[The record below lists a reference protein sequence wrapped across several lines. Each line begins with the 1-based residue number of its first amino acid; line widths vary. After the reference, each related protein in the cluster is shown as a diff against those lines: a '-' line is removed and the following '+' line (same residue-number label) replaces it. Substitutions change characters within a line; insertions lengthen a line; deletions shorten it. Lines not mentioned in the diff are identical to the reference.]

1 MNHIL
6 LTVCG
11 QFKYVIKIL
20 FIYFIMYL
28 FNDSLVFHVVG
39 NHYVSFST
47 LIKQN
52 SRRLGK
58 IWDIRSM
65 HESGTLTLKFV
76 IATVLVEGNL

>member
-1 MNHIL
+1 MCALFMNHIL

-11 QFKYVIKIL
+11 QFKYVIKMFL

-28 FNDSLVFHVVG
+28 FNDSLVFPVVG
-39 NHYVSFST
+39 NHCVSFST
-47 LIKQN
+47 LIKQS

-65 HESGTLTLKFV
+65 HESGTLT
-76 IATVLVEGNL
+76 